1 MLRLCLVLVGLAS
14 PLLFGGDVARAH
26 CQVPCGIYDDHA
38 RVIGMRED
46 ATTIG
51 KALEQMAA
59 LSSRRDAQSVNQLVR
74 WVNTKEQHAER
85 IMRTIADYFLA
96 QKIQPPAT
104 AADAKA
110 RADYLERLG
119 RHHAVMVQAMKCK
132 QSASR
137 EPLEALNKALE
148 AIAGYWSPRPK

>member
-1 MLRLCLVLVGLAS
+1 MLRLSLVLVSLAS
-14 PLLFGGDVARAH
+14 PLLVGSGAARGH

-38 RVIGMRED
+38 RVVAMRED

-51 KALEQMAA
+51 KALEQIAA
-59 LSSRRDAQSVNQLVR
+59 LSARRDAQSVNQLVR

-96 QKIQPPAT
+96 QKIQPPAA
-104 AADAKA
+104 AADATA
-110 RADYLERLG
+110 RAAYLERLG

-132 QSASR
+132 QSAGR

-148 AIAGYWSPRPK
+148 AIAGYWPPRRK